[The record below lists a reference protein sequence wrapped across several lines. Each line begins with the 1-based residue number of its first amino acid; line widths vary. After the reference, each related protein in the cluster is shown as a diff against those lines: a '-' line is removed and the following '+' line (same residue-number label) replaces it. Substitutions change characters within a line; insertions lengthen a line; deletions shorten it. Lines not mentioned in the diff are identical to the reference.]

1 MVERLKYFDDNGDIN
16 TLYQKEFETNP
27 LEDDDLELGNE
38 SNKNYELDEKRKKYL
53 LNSIRNYNNVNSIIN
68 EKEKLKYNEFEKDS
82 LPLTS
87 DIIKI

>member
-38 SNKNYELDEKRKKYL
+38 SNKNYFLDY
-53 LNSIRNYNNVNSIIN
+53 
-68 EKEKLKYNEFEKDS
+68 F
-82 LPLTS
+82 
-87 DIIKI
+87 